1 MKKRFL
7 LIVLCL
13 TICVVG
19 LPFTASAAEIIGD
32 SIMPSDTDI
41 HMARSANCNCGVAYD
56 LVNYSATYEKVR
68 IYSTRDK
75 CHERMYPVV
84 RGQCPICH
92 VFADFYNVYETITRH
107 TFRYELI
114 NGIIYEKCSVC
125 GYIQNS

>member
-1 MKKRFL
+1 MKKRFI

-32 SIMPSDTDI
+32 SIILSGNEI
-41 HMARSANCNCGVAYD
+41 HMARGANCNCGVAYD
-56 LVNYSATYEKVR
+56 LVNYPATHEKHL
-68 IYSTRDK
+68 YSTRDK
-75 CHERMYPVV
+75 CHERIYSVV
-84 RGQCPICH
+84 RGQCPVCN
-92 VFADFYNVYETITRH
+92 VLADFYDVHETITRH